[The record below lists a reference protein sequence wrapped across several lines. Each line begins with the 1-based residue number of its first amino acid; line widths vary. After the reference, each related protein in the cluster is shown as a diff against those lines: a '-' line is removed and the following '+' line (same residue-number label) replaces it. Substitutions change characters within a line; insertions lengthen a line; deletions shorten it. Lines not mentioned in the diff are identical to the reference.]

1 MYKRNKFSQRT
12 EKSGKCTATTELH
25 FHPSSTAAPPP
36 SQLPLTTYLGKKG
49 YTVLKSEISPEKEKE
64 LKNQL
69 TVSPSNSAAAFGAPP
84 VSYSVYRE
92 SAKKYYIP
100 RYFGIEHFG
109 LPKECHLS
117 QGIDIDIPFNGT
129 MREAQ
134 LPVIDAFMQKM
145 NEVGEFFGGGLLELP
160 CAAGKTVLSLKI
172 ISMLKKKTL
181 VIVNKEFLMNQWM
194 ERIREF
200 LPSASIGFI
209 QGPTVDVE
217 GKDIVI
223 GMLQSIS
230 KKEYSPETFDEF
242 GLTII
247 DEVHH
252 ISSQVFS
259 CALFKITTKY
269 MVGLSAT
276 MERKDGTTY
285 VFKMFLGDIIYSGKR
300 DEGYDVVVRAILF
313 NSRDKSYSKEVE
325 DDDEDE
331 CGGGGGGDVGCGD
344 TDFSRTDYDFRGN
357 PQYSKMIVKV
367 CSYGPRS
374 DFIVRVLEDLIIEDP
389 TNQIMILSQNRSLLT
404 YLFKSLEHKKFAT
417 YGFYVGGMKQKDLDE
432 SEKKQII
439 LATYSMAAE
448 ALDIKT
454 LSVLVMATSKVD
466 IEQSVGRILR
476 TKNKKKIIVDILDTH
491 RLFQNQWNKRKNYYK
506 KCKYLIKTTDSFKYR
521 GMNEEG
527 IEWKTLFDPNPRSD
541 SNTNKKASSASS
553 MGCLISL
560 PEDF

>member
-1 MYKRNKFSQRT
+1 MYSKKKFQKKNIET
-12 EKSGKCTATTELH
+12 KSTFVLSPTKNY
-25 FHPSSTAAPPP
+25 SS
-36 SQLPLTTYLGKKG
+36 TYLGKKG
-49 YTVLKSEISPEKEKE
+49 YTILKSEISPEVEND
-64 LKNQL
+64 LKTKL
-69 TVSPSNSAAAFGAPP
+69 TVIPATGAAAAFGGPV
-84 VSYSVYRE
+84 VSYPVYRE
-92 SAKKYYIP
+92 SINKYYIP
-100 RYFGIEHFG
+100 RYFGIEYFG
-109 LPKECHLS
+109 VPKEYNLS
-117 QGIDIDIPFNGT
+117 EGQDINIPFHGS

-134 LPVIDAFMQKM
+134 IPVIDAFMQKM
-145 NEVGEFFGGGLLELP
+145 NESGNSFGGGLLELP

-172 ISMLKKKTL
+172 ISILKKKTL
-181 VIVNKEFLMNQWM
+181 VIVNKEFLLNQWI

-200 LPSASIGFI
+200 LPTAKVGTI
-209 QGPTVDVE
+209 QGPTIDVE

-230 KKEYSPETFDEF
+230 KKDYSPEVFNKF

-259 CALFKITTKY
+259 CALFKIISKY
-269 MVGLSAT
+269 MIGLSAT

-313 NSRDKSYSKEVE
+313 NSNDTYYSSEKLE
-325 DDDEDE
+325 DD
-331 CGGGGGGDVGCGD
+331 GGGECEGECDDGDEASI
-344 TDFSRTDYDFRGN
+344 FSKTDYDFRGN

-374 DFIVRVLEDLIIEDP
+374 DFIIRILQDLINEDS

-404 YLFKSLEHKKFAT
+404 YLYKSLQHKQFASF
-417 YGFYVGGMKQKDLDE
+417 GFYVGGMKQKDLDE

-506 KCKYLIKTTDSFKYR
+506 KCKYLIKTTDSFKYL
-521 GMNEEG
+521 GMNDDG
-527 IEWKTLFDPNPRSD
+527 DEWKTIFNPVIVAPTKSE
-541 SNTNKKASSASS
+541 TTS
-553 MGCLISL
+553 MGCLIKL
-560 PEDF
+560 PDL

>member
-1 MYKRNKFSQRT
+1 MYSKKKFQKKNIET
-12 EKSGKCTATTELH
+12 KSTLVLSPTKNY
-25 FHPSSTAAPPP
+25 SS
-36 SQLPLTTYLGKKG
+36 TYLGKKG
-49 YTVLKSEISPEKEKE
+49 YTILKSEISPEVEND
-64 LKNQL
+64 LKTKL
-69 TVSPSNSAAAFGAPP
+69 TVIPATGAAAAFGGPV
-84 VSYSVYRE
+84 VSYPVYRE
-92 SAKKYYIP
+92 SIKKYYIP
-100 RYFGIEHFG
+100 RYFGIEYFG
-109 LPKECHLS
+109 LPKEYNLS
-117 QGIDIDIPFNGT
+117 EGQDINIPFHGS

-134 LPVIDAFMQKM
+134 IPVIDAFMQKM
-145 NEVGEFFGGGLLELP
+145 NDSGNSFGGGLLELP

-172 ISMLKKKTL
+172 ISILKKKTL
-181 VIVNKEFLMNQWM
+181 VIVNKEFLLNQWI

-200 LPSASIGFI
+200 LPTAKVGTI
-209 QGPTVDVE
+209 QGPTIDVE

-230 KKEYSPETFDEF
+230 KKDYSPEVFNSF

-259 CALFKITTKY
+259 CALFKIISKY
-269 MVGLSAT
+269 MIGLSAT

-313 NSRDKSYSKEVE
+313 NSNDTYYSSENLE
-325 DDDEDE
+325 DD
-331 CGGGGGGDVGCGD
+331 GGGEGECDDGDEASN
-344 TDFSRTDYDFRGN
+344 FSKTDYDIRGN
-357 PQYSKMIVKV
+357 PQYSKMIVKI

-374 DFIVRVLEDLIIEDP
+374 DFIIRILQDLINEDS

-404 YLFKSLEHKKFAT
+404 YLYKSLQHKQFASF
-417 YGFYVGGMKQKDLDE
+417 GFYVGGMKQKDLDE

-506 KCKYLIKTTDSFKYR
+506 KCKYLIKTTDSFKYI
-521 GMNEEG
+521 GMNDDG
-527 IEWKTLFDPNPRSD
+527 DEWKTIFNPVIVAPTKSE
-541 SNTNKKASSASS
+541 TTS
-553 MGCLISL
+553 MGCLIKL
-560 PEDF
+560 PDL

>member
-1 MYKRNKFSQRT
+1 MILNS
-12 EKSGKCTATTELH
+12 
-25 FHPSSTAAPPP
+25 
-36 SQLPLTTYLGKKG
+36 YLGNKG
-49 YTVLKSEISPEKEKE
+49 YTINKNELTIEQQKKIRNDLTIKPFVMGSPMNDNTK
-64 LKNQL
+64 
-69 TVSPSNSAAAFGAPP
+69 TFPA
-84 VSYSVYRE
+84 YRE
-92 SAKKYYIP
+92 SSNKFYVPHYY
-100 RYFGIEHFG
+100 GIENYG
-109 LPKECHLS
+109 IPKQYKISE
-117 QGIDIDIPFNGT
+117 GVDINLEFSG
-129 MREAQ
+129 Q
-134 LPVIDAFMQKM
+134 LRDYQKPVVEKFI
-145 NEVGEFFGGGLLELP
+145 NHCRNIGFGGGLLELP

-172 ISMLKKKTL
+172 ISILKKKTL
-181 VIVNKEFLMNQWM
+181 VIVNKEFLLNQWI

-200 LPSASIGFI
+200 LPTARVGTI
-209 QGPTVDVE
+209 QGPTIDVE
-217 GKDIVI
+217 CKDIVI

-230 KKEYSPETFDEF
+230 KKDYSPEVFDEF

-259 CALFKITTKY
+259 CALFKIISKY
-269 MVGLSAT
+269 MIGLSAT

-313 NSRDKSYSKEVE
+313 NSKDNEYN
-325 DDDEDE
+325 DDDVEE
-331 CGGGGGGDVGCGD
+331 EYS
-344 TDFSRTDYDFRGN
+344 DFSKTDYDFRGN

-374 DFIVRVLEDLIIEDP
+374 DFIVRVLQDLINEDS
-389 TNQIMILSQNRSLLT
+389 TNQIMVLSQNRSLLT
-404 YLFKSLEHKKFAT
+404 YLYKSLQHKQFASF
-417 YGFYVGGMKQKDLDE
+417 GFYVGGMKQKDLDE

-506 KCKYLIKTTDSFKYR
+506 KCKYLIKTTDSFKYCR
-521 GMNEEG
+521 MNDDG
-527 IEWKTLFDPNPRSD
+527 DEWKTIFNPGIVAP
-541 SNTNKKASSASS
+541 TNAETTS
-553 MGCLISL
+553 MGCLIKL
-560 PEDF
+560 PDL